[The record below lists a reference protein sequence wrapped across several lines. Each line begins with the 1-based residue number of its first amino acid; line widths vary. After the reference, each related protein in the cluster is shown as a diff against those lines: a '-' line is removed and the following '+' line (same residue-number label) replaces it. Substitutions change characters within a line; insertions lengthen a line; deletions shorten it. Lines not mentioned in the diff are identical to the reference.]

1 MIGADRD
8 RTCLAMTFDTPN
20 PHTDIVALTRLMAG
34 DFCNQQQAFDNP
46 PLYAH
51 IRVCMRPLRADFFD
65 EGLGVFLE
73 QAYDFMLN
81 QPYRVRVLQFIAQ
94 SDQILLKNCTIAN
107 PEQFYGASRDRD
119 RLQQLTP
126 NLVESMDGCE
136 MDVTWTGKSYKGT
149 IVPGRACRVLR
160 NDQETY
166 LDNEFEVFDRKLY
179 SLDRGRDLETDERVW
194 GSIAG
199 PFDFDKIASFADEVQ
214 I

>member
-1 MIGADRD
+1 MGPNRD
-8 RTCLAMTFDTPN
+8 RIPPMNLVSLKPEID
-20 PHTDIVALTRLMAG
+20 VANLTRFMAG
-34 DFCNQQQAFDNP
+34 DFCNQQQAFANP

-51 IRVCMRPLRADFFD
+51 IRVCMRPLPTDFFD

-94 SDQILLKNCTIAN
+94 ADQILLKNCKVKDQEN
-107 PEQFYGASRDRD
+107 FYGASRDRE
-119 RLQQLTP
+119 RLCQLTP
-126 NLVESMDGCE
+126 DLVESMDGCE
-136 MDVTWTGKSYKGT
+136 MDVTWTGNSYKGK
-149 IVPGRACRVLR
+149 IVPGRACRVVR

-166 LDNEFEVFDRKLY
+166 LDNEFEVFDQKLY

-199 PFDFDKIASFADEVQ
+199 PFDFDKLKSFADEVP